1 MTGTG
6 DGLADAGTDGVA
18 EGDGAV
24 GGDAEADGEGVVEP
38 AGDEG
43 DAVTVARAVSV
54 GFVVSPSSPGEQPTR
69 ASTPAA
75 HTIAELRASTAH
87 SSRVDT

>member
-6 DGLADAGTDGVA
+6 DGSADAGTDGVGEA
-18 EGDGAV
+18 DS
-24 GGDAEADGEGVVEP
+24 DAEADGEGVDEP
-38 AGDEG
+38 EGDEG
-43 DAVTVARAVSV
+43 DAVAVVRAVDV
-54 GFVVSPSSPGEQPTR
+54 GFAESPSSPGEQPTR

>member
-6 DGLADAGTDGVA
+6 DGLADAGTDGEAERDGEAGGVA
-18 EGDGAV
+18 D
-24 GGDAEADGEGVVEP
+24 ADGEGVGGF

-43 DAVTVARAVSV
+43 DAVAVARAVSV
-54 GFVVSPSSPGEQPTR
+54 GFVVSPPSPGEQPTR

-87 SSRVDT
+87 SPRVDA

>member
-6 DGLADAGTDGVA
+6 DGLADAEADGVDGVDDGEAA
-18 EGDGAV
+18 EGDG
-24 GGDAEADGEGVVEP
+24 EGEGEK
-38 AGDEG
+38 AGGE

-54 GFVVSPSSPGEQPTR
+54 GFVVPPSPPGEQPTR
-69 ASTPAA
+69 VSTPAA
-75 HTIAELRASTAH
+75 HTIAELRASTVH